1 MVFRIASSPYT
12 HNQRQTSRIMLLVL
26 LAAVPGIAAQLWFFG
41 WGTLVQIL
49 LASVSALLAEALV
62 LKLRKQS
69 VAATLKDNSAL
80 LTGLLLAVSIPP
92 LAPWWMVV
100 LGTVFAVIIAKQ
112 LYGGLGAT
120 LKDNSALL
128 TGLLLAVSIPPLA
141 PWWMVVLGTVFA
153 VIIAK
158 QLYGGL
164 GQNPFNPAMI
174 GYVVLLISFP
184 VQMTSWL
191 PPHEIAVNIP
201 GFIDAIQVIFSGHT
215 ASGGDM
221 NTLRLGI
228 DGISQATPLDTFK
241 TSVRAGHSVE
251 QIMQYPIYSGM
262 LAGVGWQWVNLAWLA
277 GGLWLLWQK
286 AIRWHIPLSFLVTL
300 ALCATLGW
308 LFSPETL
315 AAPQIH
321 LLSGATMLG
330 AFFILTDPVT
340 ASTTNRGRLIF
351 GALAGLLVWL
361 IRSFGGYPDGVAFAV
376 LLANITV
383 PLIDYYTRPRVYGH
397 RKG

>member
-12 HNQRQTSRIMLLVL
+12 HNQRQTSRIMMLVL
-26 LAAVPGIAAQLWFFG
+26 LAALPGIAAQLWFFG
-41 WGTLVQIL
+41 WGTLFQIV
-49 LASVSALLAEALV
+49 LAAISAIAAEAGV
-62 LKLRKQS
+62 LKLRKQPI
-69 VAATLKDNSAL
+69 VA
-80 LTGLLLAVSIPP
+80 I
-92 LAPWWMVV
+92 
-100 LGTVFAVIIAKQ
+100 
-112 LYGGLGAT
+112 

-191 PPHEIAVNIP
+191 PPHEIAATVP
-201 GFIDAIQVIFSGHT
+201 GFFDALNVIFNGHT

-221 NTLRLGI
+221 NSLRMGI

-241 TSVRAGHSVE
+241 TSLHAGRTVE
-251 QIMQYPIYSGM
+251 QVMQYPIYSGM
-262 LAGVGWQWVNLAWLA
+262 LAGAGWQWVNLAWLV
-277 GGLWLLWQK
+277 GGIVLLWQK
-286 AIRWHIPLSFLVTL
+286 SIRWHIPVSFLLSL
-300 ALCATLGW
+300 AVCATLGW
-308 LFSPETL
+308 IFSPDSL
-315 AAPQIH
+315 ASPQLH

-397 RKG
+397 R

>member
-26 LAAVPGIAAQLWFFG
+26 CAALPGILTQLWFFG
-41 WGTLVQIL
+41 WGTLFQIA
-49 LASVSALLAEALV
+49 LAGISAIAAEAAV
-62 LKLRKQS
+62 LKLRRRP

-92 LAPWWMVV
+92 LAPWWMAVC
-100 LGTVFAVIIAKQ
+100 GTV
-112 LYGGLGAT
+112 
-120 LKDNSALL
+120 
-128 TGLLLAVSIPPLA
+128 LAV
-141 PWWMVVLGTVFA
+141 V
-153 VIIAK
+153 IAK

-191 PPHEIAVNIP
+191 PPRELAASAP
-201 GFIDAIQVIFSGHT
+201 GFSDSLLAILTGHT

-221 NTLRLGI
+221 NSLRMGI
-228 DGISQATPLDTFK
+228 DGVSQATPLDTFK
-241 TSVRAGHSVE
+241 TSLHAGHPVE
-251 QIMQYPIYSGM
+251 QIMQASIFRSS
-262 LAGVGWQWVNLAWLA
+262 LAGAGWQWVNIAWLA
-277 GGLWLLWQK
+277 GGLLLLWQK
-286 AIRWHIPLSFLVTL
+286 AIRWHIPLSFLLSL

-308 LFSPETL
+308 LIAPHSL
-315 AAPQIH
+315 ASPQIH

-351 GALAGLLVWL
+351 GALAGVLVWL

-376 LLANITV
+376 LLTNITV

-397 RKG
+397 RRG

>member
-26 LAAVPGIAAQLWFFG
+26 LAAVPGIAVQWWFFG
-41 WGTLVQIL
+41 WGTLFQIV
-49 LASVSALLAEALV
+49 LASASALLAEAAV
-62 LKLRKQS
+62 LRLRKQS
-69 VAATLKDNSAL
+69 VVTILKDNSAL

-92 LAPWWMVV
+92 LAPWWMV
-100 LGTVFAVIIAKQ
+100 I
-112 LYGGLGAT
+112 
-120 LKDNSALL
+120 
-128 TGLLLAVSIPPLA
+128 
-141 PWWMVVLGTVFA
+141 LGTVFA

-191 PPHEIAVNIP
+191 PPQGIAATTP
-201 GFIDAIQVIFSGHT
+201 GLLDALQIIFTGHT
-215 ASGGDM
+215 ASGSDM
-221 NTLRLGI
+221 HTLRMGI

-241 TSVRAGHSVE
+241 TSLHAGHSVA
-251 QIMQYPIYSGM
+251 QIMQFPIYSGIF
-262 LAGVGWQWVNLAWLA
+262 AGAGWQWVNLAWLA
-277 GGLWLLWQK
+277 GGVFLLQQK
-286 AIRWHIPLSFLVTL
+286 AIRWHIPVSFLLSL
-300 ALCATLGW
+300 AVCATLGW
-308 LFSPETL
+308 LFAPEAL
-315 AAPQIH
+315 ASPQIH

-340 ASTTNRGRLIF
+340 ASTTNRGRLVF

>member
-12 HNQRQTSRIMLLVL
+12 HNQRQTSRIMMLVL

-69 VAATLKDNSAL
+69 VA
-80 LTGLLLAVSIPP
+80 
-92 LAPWWMVV
+92 
-100 LGTVFAVIIAKQ
+100 
-112 LYGGLGAT
+112 AT

-215 ASGGDM
+215 TSGGDM

-251 QIMQYPIYSGM
+251 EIMQSDLQRYSGGRWLAM
-262 LAGVGWQWVNLAWLA
+262 GKSRLADWRRVVAMAESDSLAYSPQLLSNAGVMRNV
-277 GGLWLLWQK
+277 GLVVLT
-286 AIRWHIPLSFLVTL
+286 RY
-300 ALCATLGW
+300 
-308 LFSPETL
+308 
-315 AAPQIH
+315 
-321 LLSGATMLG
+321 SGSTANSS
-330 AFFILTDPVT
+330 AVWCDHARRILYFD
-340 ASTTNRGRLIF
+340 
-351 GALAGLLVWL
+351 
-361 IRSFGGYPDGVAFAV
+361 
-376 LLANITV
+376 
-383 PLIDYYTRPRVYGH
+383 
-397 RKG
+397 

>member
-1 MVFRIASSPYT
+1 M
-12 HNQRQTSRIMLLVL
+12 
-26 LAAVPGIAAQLWFFG
+26 
-41 WGTLVQIL
+41 
-49 LASVSALLAEALV
+49 
-62 LKLRKQS
+62 
-69 VAATLKDNSAL
+69 
-80 LTGLLLAVSIPP
+80 LAVSIPP
-92 LAPWWMVV
+92 
-100 LGTVFAVIIAKQ
+100 
-112 LYGGLGAT
+112 
-120 LKDNSALL
+120 
-128 TGLLLAVSIPPLA
+128 A

-184 VQMTSWL
+184 VTMTSWL

-251 QIMQYPIYSGM
+251 QIMQYPIYSGI

-277 GGLWLLWQK
+277 GGVWLLWRK
-286 AIRWHIPLSFLVTL
+286 RFAGIFPS
-300 ALCATLGW
+300 
-308 LFSPETL
+308 
-315 AAPQIH
+315 
-321 LLSGATMLG
+321 
-330 AFFILTDPVT
+330 
-340 ASTTNRGRLIF
+340 AS
-351 GALAGLLVWL
+351 
-361 IRSFGGYPDGVAFAV
+361 
-376 LLANITV
+376 
-383 PLIDYYTRPRVYGH
+383 
-397 RKG
+397 

>member
-26 LAAVPGIAAQLWFFG
+26 LATIPGIATQLWFFG
-41 WGTLVQIL
+41 WGTLVQII
-49 LASVSALLAEALV
+49 LAVISALSAEALV
-62 LKLRKQS
+62 LKLRNQPI
-69 VAATLKDNSAL
+69 AA
-80 LTGLLLAVSIPP
+80 I
-92 LAPWWMVV
+92 
-100 LGTVFAVIIAKQ
+100 
-112 LYGGLGAT
+112 

-184 VQMTSWL
+184 VQMTNWL
-191 PPHEIAVNIP
+191 PPYEIAATVP
-201 GFIDAIQVIFSGHT
+201 GMADALQVIFTGHT
-215 ASGGDM
+215 TSGGDM
-221 NTLRLGI
+221 STLRMGI
-228 DGISQATPLDTFK
+228 DGISQATPLDTLK
-241 TSVRAGHSVE
+241 TSLHSGRSVE
-251 QIMQYPIYSGM
+251 QIMQYPIFSGM
-262 LAGVGWQWVNLAWLA
+262 LAGAGWQWVNLAWLA
-277 GGLWLLWQK
+277 GGVWLLTIK
-286 AIRWHIPLSFLVTL
+286 VIRWHIPVSFLVSL

-308 LFSPETL
+308 LFAPESL
-315 AAPQIH
+315 ASPQIH
-321 LLSGATMLG
+321 MLSGATMLG

-351 GALAGLLVWL
+351 GALAGVLVWL